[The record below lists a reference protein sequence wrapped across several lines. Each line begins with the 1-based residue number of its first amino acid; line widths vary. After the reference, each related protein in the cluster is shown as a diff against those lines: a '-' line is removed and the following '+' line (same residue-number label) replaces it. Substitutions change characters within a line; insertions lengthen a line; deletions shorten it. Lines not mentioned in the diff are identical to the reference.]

1 MEKSGKY
8 RKTAETRSGQGIAQ
22 TNQDLAAKKLREKVG
37 IMLRKEDEQ
46 LSKTQAYT
54 PTYGAAAL

>member
-1 MEKSGKY
+1 M
-8 RKTAETRSGQGIAQ
+8 TQQAQ
-22 TNQDLAAKKLREKVG
+22 TNQDLAATKLREKVG